1 MLLWFVKRLGGI
13 CLHHLGGF
21 FQGWVQGLGCC
32 GQDREGPLVVEGK
45 LLLSSS

>member
-13 CLHHLGGF
+13 YWHHLGGF
-21 FQGWVQGLGCC
+21 FQGVGLGCC

-45 LLLSSS
+45 LTGK